1 MSNLKVN
8 IAGVEFKNPIITAS
22 GTFGFGRE
30 YDRFYNI
37 EELGGICTKGL
48 TIKPKLGNPPPRIAE
63 SYGGMLNS
71 VGLQNPGVD
80 KYLQSDDLY
89 LAKRDVVVIANVAG
103 SSLEDYIAIAEKI
116 NDSNASMVELNIS
129 CPNVKE
135 GGMAFG
141 VLPQSVERVTYA
153 VKKACPNKPV
163 ITKLS
168 PNVACIADNAKS
180 AEAGGADAISLINT
194 LSGMAV
200 NYKTRKP
207 ILFNNNGG
215 MSGPCVKPVALKMVW
230 DCFNAI
236 KIPIIGLGG
245 ITSYTDVLEFMICGA
260 RAVQVGTYNF
270 TNPYGARDIAKDL
283 ATYVEENKMDINDL
297 VGTLILNT

>member
-8 IAGVEFKNPIITAS
+8 IVGVEFKNPVITAS
-22 GTFGFGRE
+22 GTFGFGKE

-48 TIKPKLGNPPPRIAE
+48 TIKPRLGNPPPRIAE

-71 VGLQNPGVD
+71 VGLQNPGVEHYLETDD
-80 KYLQSDDLY
+80 KD
-89 LAKRDVVVIANVAG
+89 LAKRNVVVIANIAG
-103 SSLEDYIAIAEKI
+103 STLEDYIAIAEKM
-116 NDSNASMVELNIS
+116 NEAQADMVELNIS
-129 CPNVKE
+129 CPNVKA

-141 VLPQSVERVTYA
+141 VLPQNVEKVTAA
-153 VKKACPNKPV
+153 VKKVCNKPV

-168 PNVACIADNAKS
+168 PNVACIADNARG

-200 NYKTRKP
+200 NYKTRRP

-215 MSGPCVKPVALKMVW
+215 MSGPAVKPVALKMVW
-230 DCFNAI
+230 DCYNAV

-245 ITSYTDVLEFMICGA
+245 ITKYTDVLEFMICGA
-260 RAVQVGTYNF
+260 RAVQVGTHNF
-270 TNPYGARDIAKDL
+270 TEPCGARDIARDL
-283 ATYVEENKMDINDL
+283 AKYVEENNMDINDL
-297 VGTLILNT
+297 VGTLILNG

>member
-8 IAGVEFKNPIITAS
+8 IAGVEFKNPVITAS
-22 GTFGFGRE
+22 GTFGFGKE

-48 TIKPKLGNPPPRIAE
+48 TIKPRLGNPPPRIAE

-71 VGLQNPGVD
+71 VGLQNPGVEHYLETDD
-80 KYLQSDDLY
+80 KD
-89 LAKRDVVVIANVAG
+89 LAKRDVVVIANIAG
-103 SSLEDYIAIAEKI
+103 STLEDYIAIAEKM
-116 NDSNASMVELNIS
+116 NEAQADMVELNIS
-129 CPNVKE
+129 CPNVKA

-141 VLPQSVERVTYA
+141 VLPQNVEKVTAA
-153 VKKACPNKPV
+153 VKKVCNKPV

-168 PNVACIADNAKS
+168 PNVACIADNARG

-200 NYKTRKP
+200 NYKTRRP

-215 MSGPCVKPVALKMVW
+215 MSGPAVKPVALKMVW
-230 DCFNAI
+230 DCYNAV

-245 ITSYTDVLEFMICGA
+245 ITKYTDVLEFMICGA
-260 RAVQVGTYNF
+260 RAVQVGTHNF
-270 TNPYGARDIAKDL
+270 TEPCGARDIARDL
-283 ATYVEENKMDINDL
+283 AKYVEENDMDINDL
-297 VGTLILNT
+297 VGTLILNG

>member
-8 IAGVEFKNPIITAS
+8 IAGVEFKNPVITAS
-22 GTFGFGRE
+22 GTFGFGKE

-48 TIKPKLGNPPPRIAE
+48 TIKPRLGNPPPRIAE

-71 VGLQNPGVD
+71 VGLQNPGVEHYLETDD
-80 KYLQSDDLY
+80 KD
-89 LAKRDVVVIANVAG
+89 LAKRDVVVIANIAG
-103 SSLEDYIAIAEKI
+103 STLEDYIAIAEKM
-116 NDSNASMVELNIS
+116 NEAQADMVELNIS
-129 CPNVKE
+129 CPNVKA

-141 VLPQSVERVTYA
+141 VLPQNVEKVTAA
-153 VKKACPNKPV
+153 VKKVCSKPV

-168 PNVACIADNAKS
+168 PNVACIADNARG

-200 NYKTRKP
+200 NYKTRRP

-215 MSGPCVKPVALKMVW
+215 MSGPAVKPVALKMVW
-230 DCFNAI
+230 DCYNAV

-245 ITSYTDVLEFMICGA
+245 ITKYTDVLEFMICGA
-260 RAVQVGTYNF
+260 RAVQVGTHNF
-270 TNPYGARDIAKDL
+270 TEPCGARDIARDL
-283 ATYVEENKMDINDL
+283 AKYVEENDMDINDL
-297 VGTLILNT
+297 VGTLILNG

>member
-1 MSNLKVN
+1 M
-8 IAGVEFKNPIITAS
+8 
-22 GTFGFGRE
+22 R
-30 YDRFYNI
+30 
-37 EELGGICTKGL
+37 
-48 TIKPKLGNPPPRIAE
+48 KP
-63 SYGGMLNS
+63 Y
-71 VGLQNPGVD
+71 
-80 KYLQSDDLY
+80 
-89 LAKRDVVVIANVAG
+89 
-103 SSLEDYIAIAEKI
+103 
-116 NDSNASMVELNIS
+116 
-129 CPNVKE
+129 
-135 GGMAFG
+135 
-141 VLPQSVERVTYA
+141 T
-153 VKKACPNKPV
+153 
-163 ITKLS
+163 
-168 PNVACIADNAKS
+168 AKS